1 MPTLQERLE
10 ASIVRLGEYMQSQT
24 MAIANAMRFVG
35 STKADPDK
43 FGYYEFRN
51 SIYFTTSDRETLV
64 ELFKL
69 APAGVLWKKR
79 YEPAAIEYRCNPV
92 EGDDYAIIIVANEGA
107 LPETCKIV
115 EEEVEVP
122 AQPATTKKVRKLS
135 CSHAEPTDSAAPADA
150 ASSAVPVDAVVNT
163 DEETKI

>member
-1 MPTLQERLE
+1 MPTLQDKLQD
-10 ASIVRLGEYMQSQT
+10 SIVRLGEYMQVQT
-24 MAIANAMRFVG
+24 AAITNAMRYAG

-43 FGYYEFRN
+43 FSYFECCTA
-51 SIYFTTSDRETLV
+51 IYFTTSDRETLV

-69 APAGVLWKKR
+69 APPGVLWRKR
-79 YEPAAIEYRCNPV
+79 YEPAAIEYRCTPV
-92 EGDDYAIIIVANEGA
+92 EGVDYEIVITANEGA
-107 LPETCKIV
+107 LPDTCKIV

-135 CSHAEPTDSAAPADA
+135 CSFAEESVADSETEAPADP
-150 ASSAVPVDAVVNT
+150 VPVSVNT